1 MSSRRFAKTTSAKR
15 KGRAYGKGVG
25 LGLGVLLALTVISLA
40 VWLLRRSASDES
52 TSATPEPGE
61 SVEAGL
67 EEQAVVPPDTPS
79 AEDVS
84 RGSSHHQ
91 ARNAPSVA
99 EKRLH
104 RHQPPEKNRPLER
117 SGPEDAKVR
126 YSPPVRRAL
135 AGADLISRGVA

>member
-1 MSSRRFAKTTSAKR
+1 MSSRRFARTTSAKR

-67 EEQAVVPPDTPS
+67 EEQEDELRDYERLCETSQTMIHAVM
-79 AEDVS
+79 S
-84 RGSSHHQ
+84 RLMLRRL
-91 ARNAPSVA
+91 ARA
-99 EKRLH
+99 
-104 RHQPPEKNRPLER
+104 
-117 SGPEDAKVR
+117 
-126 YSPPVRRAL
+126 
-135 AGADLISRGVA
+135 